1 MGLPRGAG
9 MINLPIKDKVA
20 LYASYMPFVKGGA
33 LFVPSTR
40 HYKLGEEVFVI
51 VTLPDDAER
60 MPLTGKVVWVNHRNQ
75 GQRPAGFGVQLGG
88 GEGGDALRRKI
99 EGQIGGALTADRPT
113 YTL

>member
-9 MINLPIKDKVA
+9 MINLPIKDKAA

-33 LFVPSTR
+33 LFVPTAR

-75 GQRPAGFGVQLGG
+75 GQRPAGFGVQLS
-88 GEGGDALRRKI
+88 GEVGDALRRKI
-99 EGQIGGALTADRPT
+99 EGQLGGALTADRPT
-113 YTL
+113 FTL

>member
-1 MGLPRGAG
+1 MGLPRGAV
-9 MINLPIKDKVA
+9 MINLPIKDKTT

-33 LFVPSTR
+33 LFVPTAR
-40 HYKLGEEVFVI
+40 HYKLGEEVFVV

-75 GQRPAGFGVQLGG
+75 GQRPAGFGVQLS

-99 EGQIGGALTADRPT
+99 EGQLGGALTADRPT
-113 YTL
+113 FTL

>member
-33 LFVPSTR
+33 L
-40 HYKLGEEVFVI
+40 FVI

-99 EGQIGGALTADRPT
+99 EGQLGGALTADRPT

>member
-9 MINLPIKDKVA
+9 MIKLPIKDKTT

-33 LFVPSTR
+33 LFVPTAR
-40 HYKLGEEVFVI
+40 HYKLGEEVFVV

-75 GQRPAGFGVQLGG
+75 GQRPAGFGVQLS
-88 GEGGDALRRKI
+88 GEGGDALRSKI
-99 EGQIGGALTADRPT
+99 EGQLGGALTADRPT
-113 YTL
+113 FTL